1 MPYKKFPLLNRKKI
15 KTISINERKSLVHVD
30 DFARPVLPGTD
41 FNSFIDCLPNFLG
54 AKDLKEFC
62 GHVKRARKRD
72 KPIVWAMGAHT
83 VKVGLSPVLIDLM
96 TRGWVS
102 AISVN
107 GAFMIHDFEIALCG
121 QTSEDVSAN
130 LHDGHYGNT
139 EETGLFLNVALKQ
152 GMAHGMGAGE
162 AVGRYLVEAQFPFN
176 HVSVLSAAYKLNIP
190 VTVHPAIGTD
200 FIHFHPNFDGA
211 VTGALAERDFLLFA
225 SIVSHLSDGGVF
237 LNVGSAVVLPEVF
250 LKAVAFCRAQ
260 KIVLH
265 DFYSAVFDFI
275 RHYRASE
282 NVAKRPVANGGKG
295 YYFIGQ
301 HEIMIPLLAAMIL
314 NS

>member
-15 KTISINERKSLVHVD
+15 KTISINDRKSLVHVE
-30 DFARPVLPGTD
+30 DFAQPVLPGMD
-41 FNSFIDCLPNFLG
+41 FNQFLHCLPNFLG
-54 AKDLKEFC
+54 AKDLREFVA
-62 GHVKRARKRD
+62 HLKNARRRD
-72 KPIVWAMGAHT
+72 KPIMWAMGAHSI
-83 VKVGLSPVLIDLM
+83 KLGLSPILIDLM
-96 TRGWVS
+96 ERGWIS
-102 AISVN
+102 SISVN
-107 GAFMIHDFEIALCG
+107 GAFMIHDFEIAFCG

-152 GMAHGMGAGE
+152 GLAQGVGAGE
-162 AVGRYLVEAQFPFN
+162 AVGHYLVEAQFPYN
-176 HVSVLSAAYKLNIP
+176 HVSVLSNAYKLNIP

-211 VTGALAERDFLLFA
+211 VTGALAERDFLLFS
-225 SIVSHLSDGGVF
+225 SIVSNLSDGGVF
-237 LNVGSAVVLPEVF
+237 LNVGSAVVMPEVF
-250 LKAVAFCRAQ
+250 LKAIAFCRAQ
-260 KIVLH
+260 KIVLR

-275 RHYRASE
+275 RHYRANE

-295 YYFIGQ
+295 YYFVGH
-301 HEIMIPLLAAMIL
+301 HEIMIPLLAATML